1 MIIDGTM
8 SLVFPYWDSE
18 NECLDFSKDGFILC
32 DYFVD
37 LECTKSSTKLLGRY
51 KRTVKWKFNPT
62 TPYEQHIIEYA
73 SETNREPINERGGLC
88 EYFINNGVVKLVSEN
103 IELNPDYNPVFWQQ
117 EYDLQ
122 LEAITQ
128 AEKEGH
134 RIY

>member
-1 MIIDGTM
+1 M

-18 NECLDFSKDGFILC
+18 KECLDFSKDGFILC

-73 SETNREPINERGGLC
+73 SRIRKPIKERVGHC
-88 EYFINNGVVKLVSEN
+88 EYLITKSVVKLVSEN
-103 IELNPDYNPVFWQQ
+103 IELNPDYDPVFWQQ

-122 LEAITQ
+122 LEAIT
-128 AEKEGH
+128 
-134 RIY
+134 